1 VVKPDAYWVATGT
14 LMAGEY
20 PGARSQPEATLRLEA
35 LCAGGIRSFVDLTEA
50 HELEPYGALARE
62 LGLVWHRFPIRDLSI
77 PTQPQMNEILSF
89 IDAEIVDGRPVY
101 VHCWGGI
108 GRTGTVIGCLLV
120 ERGMDPADVLA
131 QMSELRRHSQKA
143 LRVSPETKQQRQF
156 VTSWS
161 PRNDTPTPGS

>member
-1 VVKPDAYWVATGT
+1 
-14 LMAGEY
+14 
-20 PGARSQPEATLRLEA
+20 
-35 LCAGGIRSFVDLTEA
+35 VDLTEA

-62 LGLVWHRFPIRDLSI
+62 LGLAWHRFPITDLGI
-77 PTQPQMNEILSF
+77 PTEPQMTKILAY
-89 IDAEIVDGRPVY
+89 IDAEIADGRPVY

-120 ERGMDPADVLA
+120 ERGTDPADVPA

-143 LRVSPETKQQRQF
+143 LRLSPETKQQREF

-161 PRNDTPTPGS
+161 PQNDKSTLSP

>member
-20 PGARSQPEATLRLEA
+20 PGARSQPEARLRLEA
-35 LCAGGIRSFVDLTEA
+35 LRAGGIRSFVDLTEA
-50 HELEPYGALARE
+50 HELKPYDAVARE
-62 LGLVWHRFPIRDLSI
+62 LGLLWHRFPIRDLSI

-89 IDAEIVDGRPVY
+89 VDAEIVDGRPVY

-120 ERGMDPADVLA
+120 ERGTDPADVLV
-131 QMSELRRHSQKA
+131 QMSELRRLSLKA
-143 LRVSPETKQQRQF
+143 PRVSPETEQQRQF
-156 VTSWS
+156 VTSWR
-161 PRNDTPTPGS
+161 PRNETPTSIP

>member
-1 VVKPDAYWVATGT
+1 
-14 LMAGEY
+14 MAGEY
-20 PGARSQPEATLRLEA
+20 PGARSQPEARLRLEA
-35 LCAGGIRSFVDLTEA
+35 LSAGGIRSLVDLTEA

-62 LGLVWHRFPIRDLSI
+62 LGLAWHRFPITDLGI
-77 PTQPQMNEILSF
+77 PTEPQMTKILAY
-89 IDAEIVDGRPVY
+89 IDAEIADGRPVY

-120 ERGMDPADVLA
+120 ERGTDPTDVLA

-143 LRVSPETKQQRQF
+143 LRFSPETKQQRQF

-161 PRNDTPTPGS
+161 PRNDTPTSIS

>member
-1 VVKPDAYWVATGT
+1 MTKILAY
-14 LMAGEY
+14 
-20 PGARSQPEATLRLEA
+20 
-35 LCAGGIRSFVDLTEA
+35 
-50 HELEPYGALARE
+50 
-62 LGLVWHRFPIRDLSI
+62 
-77 PTQPQMNEILSF
+77 

-120 ERGMDPADVLA
+120 ERGTDPAEVPS
-131 QMSELRRHSQKA
+131 QMSELRRHTQKA
-143 LRVSPETKQQRQF
+143 LRVSPETRQQRQF

>member
-1 VVKPDAYWVATGT
+1 VVKPDVYWVVTGT

-20 PGARSQPEATLRLEA
+20 PGARSQPEARLRLEA
-35 LCAGGIRSFVDLTEA
+35 LCAGGIRSLVDLTEA

-77 PTQPQMNEILSF
+77 PTEPQMTKILAC
-89 IDAEIVDGRPVY
+89 IDAEIADGRPVY

-131 QMSELRRHSQKA
+131 QMSELRRNTQKA

-156 VTSWS
+156 VRSWS
-161 PRNDTPTPGS
+161 SRGDTLTPGS

>member
-1 VVKPDAYWVATGT
+1 
-14 LMAGEY
+14 MAGEY
-20 PGARSQPEATLRLEA
+20 PGARSQPEARLRLAA
-35 LCAGGIRSFVDLTEA
+35 LCAGGIRSLVDLTEA

-62 LGLVWHRFPIRDLSI
+62 LGLVWHRFPIRDLGI
-77 PTQPQMNEILSF
+77 PTQPQMTKILAY

-120 ERGMDPADVLA
+120 ERGTDPGDVPA
-131 QMSELRRHSQKA
+131 QISELRRHSQKA
-143 LRVSPETKQQRQF
+143 LRVSPETKQQREF

-161 PRNDTPTPGS
+161 PQNDKSTLSP